1 MEDNTMK
8 QNHQNDAAIEAF
20 RATYKDLDHTFS
32 LFSKACGLSDA
43 EYWALVMIRD
53 GVCTQRDI
61 SEQLSMSKQTVNS
74 AFRQPAEENQAGQR
88 GCQRREKEIS
98 VNA

>member
-1 MEDNTMK
+1 MK

-43 EYWALVMIRD
+43 EY
-53 GVCTQRDI
+53 
-61 SEQLSMSKQTVNS
+61 
-74 AFRQPAEENQAGQR
+74 
-88 GCQRREKEIS
+88 
-98 VNA
+98 